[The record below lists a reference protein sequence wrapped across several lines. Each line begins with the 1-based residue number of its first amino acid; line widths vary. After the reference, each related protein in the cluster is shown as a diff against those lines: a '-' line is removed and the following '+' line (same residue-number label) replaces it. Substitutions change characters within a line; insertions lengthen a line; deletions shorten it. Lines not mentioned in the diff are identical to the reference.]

1 MPIQSFTQLPDVRIV
16 KSCVAVYYGSSVH
29 SILPVIDRDLFKN
42 TLNLAYSTLLS
53 DHLGSSC
60 AKACVWAFLCL
71 SSIWDPAVAYRL
83 QTNVAAIALEV
94 ERYIPRILQ
103 EDTIDGLQALLML
116 MLFHCFSGNFQTA
129 LYLDSLIGR
138 LIYKFG
144 ANFESPRGSAS
155 VLFPETNNLPRMDR
169 HLRRLFWAAYIIDKE
184 LSIRMDQP
192 AAITDEACD
201 LTIPPGYGDLLC
213 DIQLLKESSH
223 RELRECL
230 YLTDLRLIKIKSR
243 IYKAIYSRQ
252 AMQLPDAGLIKTVRD
267 LDEELEEWRLSIP
280 PQYRPSLS
288 TVAQQVTNIDL
299 PFRIHAIN
307 MQMDYYHCLTMI
319 HRACGR
325 CTVWNRGSTTVCN
338 GIATSLKLAA
348 ESSRASLTFLQ
359 NVLPKLP
366 SGIFWCLVFY
376 PLSACLTIF
385 GNILLFPFEPGI
397 TRDFAILESAASLV
411 RALPMNS
418 KRAHKDRLV
427 ELVRKLNERAK
438 LLTAD
443 MRENPGH

>member
-1 MPIQSFTQLPDVRIV
+1 
-16 KSCVAVYYGSSVH
+16 
-29 SILPVIDRDLFKN
+29 
-42 TLNLAYSTLLS
+42 
-53 DHLGSSC
+53 
-60 AKACVWAFLCL
+60 
-71 SSIWDPAVAYRL
+71 
-83 QTNVAAIALEV
+83 
-94 ERYIPRILQ
+94 
-103 EDTIDGLQALLML
+103 
-116 MLFHCFSGNFQTA
+116 
-129 LYLDSLIGR
+129 
-138 LIYKFG
+138 
-144 ANFESPRGSAS
+144 
-155 VLFPETNNLPRMDR
+155 MDR

-192 AAITDEACD
+192 AAIPDEACD

-223 RELRECL
+223 RELRDCL

-252 AMQLPDAGLIKTVRD
+252 AMQQPDAGLIKTVRD

-299 PFRIHAIN
+299 PFRIYAIN

-366 SGIFWCLVFY
+366 SGIFWYVKLVQDS
-376 PLSACLTIF
+376 LLAALTI
-385 GNILLFPFEPGI
+385 
-397 TRDFAILESAASLV
+397 V
-411 RALPMNS
+411 
-418 KRAHKDRLV
+418 
-427 ELVRKLNERAK
+427 
-438 LLTAD
+438 
-443 MRENPGH
+443 